1 MDASL
6 KCQTSFFKPSLT
18 RTKKYFVRNTNM
30 FLEMNKKDWENILDN
45 KYLGQLCCSN
55 NSKENWLT
63 DNNMEPHLQLVL
75 YSFPDILQTMRALQG
90 CHWQWRKGW
99 APVGVWLL
107 VAAVDL
113 YHQPSWLQCKA
124 GPGTTQHPFPS
135 VCLRL
140 LWYLYCINS
149 INNTH
154 HHRNSRSLDH

>member
-1 MDASL
+1 MYRVHRPPSQHNHQKAVHKIPNL
-6 KCQTSFFKPSLT
+6 FFQSSIT

-30 FLEMNKKDWENILDN
+30 FFKMNKKDWENILDN

-124 GPGTTQHPFPS
+124 DPWLLTTHFHQFVSGYCNVVLYQH
-135 VCLRL
+135 
-140 LWYLYCINS
+140 
-149 INNTH
+149 
-154 HHRNSRSLDH
+154 